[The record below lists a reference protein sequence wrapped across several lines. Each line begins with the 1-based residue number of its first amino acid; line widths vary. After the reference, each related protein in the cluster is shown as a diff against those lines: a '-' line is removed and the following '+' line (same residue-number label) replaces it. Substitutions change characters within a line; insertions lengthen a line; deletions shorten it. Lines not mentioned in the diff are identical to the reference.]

1 MMKQYCLR
9 IKHIGQQGVTLVELL
24 LVMGLLSIFMVML
37 SGILAA
43 SLDVQSQ
50 SQSYATVNHDSRFM
64 LARLEYDLNH
74 ASAVTM
80 PVTYNAS
87 SSSLGIVIGGVTYT
101 YSLNGTNVQLSDGT
115 NTDVLNGGDT
125 TVSGLSFIKYGNAGG
140 KPLVKVN
147 FTLTSKIPHDDVY
160 DTQTYITTVGLR

>member
-1 MMKQYCLR
+1 MKHFCVR

-50 SQSYATVNHDSRFM
+50 SQSYATVNHDGRFI
-64 LARLEYDLNH
+64 LARLEYDINH
-74 ASAVTM
+74 ASAVTV
-80 PVTYNAS
+80 PAVYGAAS
-87 SSSLGIVIGGVTYT
+87 TSLGITVDGAAYAYT
-101 YSLNGTNVQLSDGT
+101 LNGTNLQLNNGT

-125 TVSGLSFIKYGNAGG
+125 AVSDVSFIKYGNAGG
-140 KPLVKVN
+140 KPLVKVS
-147 FTLTSKIPHDDVY
+147 FTLTSKVAHDGIY
-160 DTQTYITTVGLR
+160 DTQTFTTMVGLR